1 MGKVPIQVLKELE
14 HQSRQNLSTIN
25 FTPTFARTASSC
37 NMVMEK
43 CLHSAK
49 ATFKRVRNQIL
60 KGADPERAARH
71 GYENACDY
79 FDLMNRRNY
88 VHPPGGWIYYYVHP
102 PGGWIYYFCF
112 FRRPMSGVRRPMSGV
127 THGFRSFKGKVLE
140 LLSPNLV
147 CRLIGSVACL
157 GLLLAVVPL
166 LLTE

>member
-1 MGKVPIQVLKELE
+1 MKIKVKLGSFKS
-14 HQSRQNLSTIN
+14 HQSAKVILPWVLSIVT
-25 FTPTFARTASSC
+25 C
-37 NMVMEK
+37 N
-43 CLHSAK
+43 
-49 ATFKRVRNQIL
+49 
-60 KGADPERAARH
+60 
-71 GYENACDY
+71 
-79 FDLMNRRNY
+79 
-88 VHPPGGWIYYYVHP
+88 YVHP

-112 FRRPMSGVRRPMSGV
+112 FRRPMSDVRRPMSGV